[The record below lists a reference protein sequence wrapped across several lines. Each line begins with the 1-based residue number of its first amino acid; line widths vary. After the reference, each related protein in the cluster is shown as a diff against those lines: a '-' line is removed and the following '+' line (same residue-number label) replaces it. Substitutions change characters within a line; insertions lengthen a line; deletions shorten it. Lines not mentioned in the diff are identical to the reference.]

1 MLFDILP
8 LPYKLWHIS
17 MLMQTASEKK
27 KRSKKNGKKTQCCA
41 TERSAYLSASKSRP
55 DHDHFDTRPFSS
67 VGLLLFFLVPSKS
80 HVKCLHVQ
88 CSGNCMTRVCMDCSL
103 CLSLSW
109 GTPVV
114 ENPPCKCSITA
125 WFQNTT
131 GHGDMKTKNLCNVVI
146 VLASLFWPV
155 HLYASSVSLSPVRRS
170 GLASQTESFHL
181 DLKRKK
187 KVKTITMIHK
197 SGHSHSQSTCRSKT

>member
-1 MLFDILP
+1 M
-8 LPYKLWHIS
+8 
-17 MLMQTASEKK
+17 
-27 KRSKKNGKKTQCCA
+27 GKKPSAVLLNDQHIFLQVQVGLTMTTLTQ
-41 TERSAYLSASKSRP
+41 
-55 DHDHFDTRPFSS
+55 DHFPQWDCFF
-67 VGLLLFFLVPSKS
+67 FFLVPSIS

-114 ENPPCKCSITA
+114 ENPPCKCSITT